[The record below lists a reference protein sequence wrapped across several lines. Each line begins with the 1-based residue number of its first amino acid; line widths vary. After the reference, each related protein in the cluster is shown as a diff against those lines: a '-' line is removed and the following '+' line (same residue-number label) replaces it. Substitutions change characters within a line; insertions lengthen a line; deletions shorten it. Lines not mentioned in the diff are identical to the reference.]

1 MNIKRLKLAI
11 SPCPND
17 TFIFGPW
24 INNLIKTETDLE
36 LQVDYLDIQ
45 ELNEQS
51 LIDHYDLIKI
61 SAAHIPFVLKDYAI
75 LSCGGALTDKT
86 GPLLVARNFIQPEE
100 INNQKILL
108 PGINT
113 TAAFLF
119 GFLFPEAKNLNYS
132 LFSEIEDKI
141 LKDEADAGVIIHES
155 RFNYES
161 KGLIK
166 ILDLGE
172 EWYAKTKCPIP
183 LGVIAIKRS
192 LNSKLKL
199 EVQDLIRQSIN
210 WAIQNE
216 DEIMPFIRSK
226 ATEMDQETISKHI
239 HLYVNDYTIN
249 LGGSGKIALMKLCN
263 YLNRGK
269 INPNQVFI

>member
-24 INNLIKTETDLE
+24 INKFIETDSTLE
-36 LQVDYLDIQ
+36 LDTDYLDIQ

-51 LIDHYDLIKI
+51 SNNTYDLIKI
-61 SAAHIPFVLKDYAI
+61 SAAHIPFIIKDYAI

-86 GPLLVARNFIQPEE
+86 GPLLIAKQTIKIEQIQE
-100 INNQKILL
+100 NTILL

-119 GFLFPEAKNLNYS
+119 SFLFPKAKKLKYV

-141 LKDEADAGVIIHES
+141 INKEADAGVIIHES
-155 RFNYES
+155 RFSYES
-161 KGLIK
+161 KGLRK

-172 EWYAKTKCPIP
+172 EWYTKTKCPIP
-183 LGVIAIKRS
+183 LGVIAIRRS
-192 LNSKLKL
+192 LDSNLKN
-199 EVQDLIRQSIN
+199 EIQDQIKKSIS
-210 WAIQNE
+210 WAIQNA
-216 DEIMPFIRSK
+216 DEIMPFVQSK
-226 ATEMDQETISKHI
+226 ATEMELETIAQHI
-239 HLYVNDYTIN
+239 DLYVNEYTLN

-263 YLNRGK
+263 YINKGKLNA
-269 INPNQVFI
+269 NEVFL

>member
-24 INNLIKTETDLE
+24 INKLIDTDPSLE
-36 LQVDYLDIQ
+36 LDVDYLDIQ

-51 LIDHYDLIKI
+51 LLNTYDLIKI
-61 SAAHIPFVLKDYAI
+61 SAAHIPFILKDYAI
-75 LSCGGALTDKT
+75 LSCGGALTEKT
-86 GPLLVARNFIQPEE
+86 GPLLVAKEVLNIEN
-100 INNQKILL
+100 IDTYKILL

-119 GFLFPEAKNLNYS
+119 SFLFPEAKNLGYA

-141 LKDEADAGVIIHES
+141 LDQQADAGVIIHES

-161 KGLIK
+161 KGLLK

-172 EWYAKTKCPIP
+172 EWYAKTKCPVP
-183 LGVIAIKRS
+183 LGMIAVKRK
-192 LNSKLKL
+192 LNPQVKIDIQDQLKK
-199 EVQDLIRQSIN
+199 SIT
-210 WAIQNE
+210 WAIQNAE
-216 DEIMPFIRSK
+216 ELMPFVQSK
-226 ATEMDQETISKHI
+226 STEMEMDTILKHI
-239 HLYVNDYTIN
+239 DLYVNEYSLN
-249 LGGSGKIALMKLCN
+249 LGGAGKIALMKLCN

-269 INPNQVFI
+269 LNPSQVFI

>member
-1 MNIKRLKLAI
+1 MSIKRLKLAI

-24 INNLIKTETDLE
+24 INNFVKTETDLE
-36 LQVDYLDIQ
+36 LEVDYLDIQ

-51 LIDHYDLIKI
+51 LNYKYDLIKI
-61 SAAHIPFVLKDYAI
+61 SAAHIPFVLSEYAI

-86 GPLLVARNFIQPEE
+86 GPLLIARNSFSLEE
-100 INNQKILL
+100 LNNKRILL

-119 GFLFPEAKNLNYS
+119 SFLFPDAKNLDYT
-132 LFSEIEDKI
+132 LFSEIEDRI
-141 LKDEADAGVIIHES
+141 LKNEADAGVIIHES

-161 KGLIK
+161 KGLQQ

-172 EWYAKTKCPIP
+172 EWYTKTKCPIP

-192 LNSKLKL
+192 INSKLKL
-199 EVQDLIRQSIN
+199 ELQDQIRKSIN

-216 DEIMPFIRSK
+216 EEIMPYIVSK
-226 ATEMDQETISKHI
+226 ATEMDKETISKHI
-239 HLYVNDYTIN
+239 ELYVNDYSIN
-249 LGGSGKIALMKLCN
+249 LGGPGKIALMKLCN